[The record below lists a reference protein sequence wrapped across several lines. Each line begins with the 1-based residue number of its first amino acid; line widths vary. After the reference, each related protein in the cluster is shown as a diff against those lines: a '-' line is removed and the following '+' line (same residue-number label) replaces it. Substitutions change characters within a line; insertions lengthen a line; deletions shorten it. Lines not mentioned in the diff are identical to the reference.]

1 MIYLQLFFLMQEVYG
16 GGGEGGKRPS
26 ERGHERQ
33 KDRET
38 ERQRKL
44 MRGYLCILYLT

>member
-1 MIYLQLFFLMQEVYG
+1 MGG

-26 ERGHERQ
+26 EQGHKRQ
-33 KDRET
+33 EDRET
-38 ERQRKL
+38 GRQRVL